1 MALFLFVIEIIMK
14 KSFIFL
20 VAFSFVLCFP
30 MLFWQVE
37 TVTQG
42 KILPKNEVNIQD
54 NLKLWAFNSRPFI
67 AVQAIPKCD
76 KEQKTFKIK
85 IDLYLDKQKF
95 LLQSQEVNCSA
106 KRKNIKVISKAD
118 IPRFETI
125 SKLEITSTANL
136 EKYKI
141 IWYNAQP

>member
-1 MALFLFVIEIIMK
+1 MK

-30 MLFWQVE
+30 MLFWQIE

-42 KILPKNEVNIQD
+42 KILPKNKVKIED
-54 NLKLWAFNSRPFI
+54 NLSLWAYGSRPFI
-67 AVQAIPKCD
+67 AVQATPKCD
-76 KEQKTFKIK
+76 KEQQTFNIN

-95 LLQSQEVNCSA
+95 LLQSQEINCSE
-106 KRKNIKVISKAD
+106 KRKNIKVISKLD

-125 SKLEITSTANL
+125 SKLEITSMANL
-136 EKYKI
+136 ENYKI
-141 IWYNAQP
+141 TWYNAQP